1 MSGKSELLVVGEL
14 SSDSL
19 LVLIHLIYDY
29 MVSLLVKAIPKLV
42 FYSSQEDPFGI
53 QLVNSVKDIGRL
65 DVHVS
70 IHVKTKF
77 VFRQDIVWLKFGIS
91 G

>member
-19 LVLIHLIYDY
+19 LVLVHLIYDY

-42 FYSSQEDPFGI
+42 LHSSQEDPFRI

-91 G
+91 